1 MENVALKNAA
11 VECLLTRLEN
21 EEKKDLNEILRLINT
36 LSIMEEYDSL
46 FKRANELLV
55 DEDLSS
61 MTSVQ
66 LLSTFNSVT
75 KNVKVDENF
84 Y

>member
-1 MENVALKNAA
+1 MAEELFQHVTPEKEIEELTHSLQFAWIMENGALKNAA

-46 FKRANELLV
+46 FKRAN
-55 DEDLSS
+55 
-61 MTSVQ
+61 
-66 LLSTFNSVT
+66 
-75 KNVKVDENF
+75 
-84 Y
+84 